1 MQSIPC
7 PLPEMQTQEYWPPG
21 YMLLQARLGP
31 NRMSCNWTRAL
42 SLAPLWEPGTELSLP
57 RAAEGAGSCQCP
69 RRLLLPLEG
78 GHTADPLSGEGPA
91 ASRPTASSG
100 PEGLHDPGAA
110 DVWEPGGECG
120 GVTREA
126 AWVSCVP
133 PSRPSVLPLPPW
145 HSGAR
150 AQPSSQR
157 TRRSPRRPVTG
168 SAGVSAARMR
178 GPSPGCSAGTAM
190 SGSTR
195 SSVTFT
201 PDCEWPPPRPPPGAG
216 VHCLGL

>member
-1 MQSIPC
+1 MASDYPSSCWRNNSC
-7 PLPEMQTQEYWPPG
+7 PLSVAGWGCEGPAGQPVQPLLVGATWLPVQTQEYWPPG

-31 NRMSCNWTRAL
+31 NRMSCNWTQAL

-91 ASRPTASSG
+91 ASRPTSSSG

-133 PSRPSVLPLPPW
+133 PSPVPQSCRSHHGTPGPVPSRHP
-145 HSGAR
+145 
-150 AQPSSQR
+150 
-157 TRRSPRRPVTG
+157 
-168 SAGVSAARMR
+168 R
-178 GPSPGCSAGTAM
+178 GPGG
-190 SGSTR
+190 
-195 SSVTFT
+195 
-201 PDCEWPPPRPPPGAG
+201 PPGG
-216 VHCLGL
+216 P